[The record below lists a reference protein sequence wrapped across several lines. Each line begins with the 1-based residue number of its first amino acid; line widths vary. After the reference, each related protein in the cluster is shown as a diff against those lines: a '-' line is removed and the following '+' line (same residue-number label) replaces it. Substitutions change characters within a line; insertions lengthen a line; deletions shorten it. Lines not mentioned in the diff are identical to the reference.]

1 MTVLD
6 RKTLRLYVSMSQVF
20 SLFIIPFYS
29 AKVPLITVLR
39 LVKEE
44 DDRFYISA
52 QEDYYEPEDFV
63 KFVLPGAHW
72 LLQMVQWLTAAVCV
86 LCAMLLAPP
95 LKVVQKVGG
104 WKMD

>member
-1 MTVLD
+1 MD
-6 RKTLRLYVSMSQVF
+6 QKTQRLYVSMAQTF

-39 LVKEE
+39 LVKED

-63 KFVLPGAHW
+63 KFFLPGAHW
-72 LLQMVQWLTAAVCV
+72 LLQIVQWFTVAICV
-86 LCAMLLAPP
+86 LCALLLAPP
-95 LKVVQKVGG
+95 LKVAQKIVGF
-104 WKMD
+104 KMD